1 MLGIGRKIKKIYLK
15 KIFNLIN
22 KYTPKKFY
30 SLILFLSSFK
40 KFKKEINKSKTSYL
54 YSKNLDKINYKE
66 YKITSQ
72 NNEDGI
78 IEYIFSN
85 ISNNKFFI
93 EIGFDY
99 FECNTLN
106 LIKRGWNGILIE
118 ADEEKCL
125 RIEKCIKHFFPNNKI
140 EIINSKIDRDN
151 INNFTKHQKIDFFS
165 IDIDGNDY
173 WVLEKLEKENI
184 SIICSEYNPW
194 IGNKNFKTIPYD
206 KNFIYKNDYYF
217 GASLNA
223 YSDLLKKNPKI
234 VCVVGLHTEPER
246 LADIRKNRMNSLKE
260 SGNKFYTDLE
270 KIKNEVNNAKNT
282 FKKYEWPI
290 IDVTRKSVEE
300 TAASIIKIYEIY
312 KQNG

>member
-54 YSKNLDKINYKE
+54 YSKNIDKINYKE

-140 EIINSKIDRDN
+140 EIINSKIDIDN

-223 YSDLLKKNPKI
+223 YSDLLKKKFDLIGIDSSGTNAFYI
-234 VCVVGLHTEPER
+234 NNNISHNFEILIPE
-246 LADIRKNRMNSLKE
+246 KSFKE
-260 SGNKFYTDLE
+260 ATKFHSE
-270 KIKNEVNNAKNT
+270 SEQ
-282 FKKYEWPI
+282 E
-290 IDVTRKSVEE
+290 
-300 TAASIIKIYEIY
+300 IIKDYIKKKEFVNL
-312 KQNG
+312 K

>member
-54 YSKNLDKINYKE
+54 YSKNIDKINYKE

-106 LIKRGWNGILIE
+106 LIKKGWNGILIE

-140 EIINSKIDRDN
+140 EIINSKIDIDN

-223 YSDLLKKNPKI
+223 YSDLLKKKFDLIGIDSSGTNAFYI
-234 VCVVGLHTEPER
+234 NNNISHNFEILTPE
-246 LADIRKNRMNSLKE
+246 KSFKE
-260 SGNKFYTDLE
+260 ATKFHS
-270 KIKNEVNNAKNT
+270 
-282 FKKYEWPI
+282 
-290 IDVTRKSVEE
+290 KSEQE
-300 TAASIIKIYEIY
+300 IIKDYIKKKEFVNL
-312 KQNG
+312 K

>member
-106 LIKRGWNGILIE
+106 LIKKGWNGILIE

-140 EIINSKIDRDN
+140 EIINSKIDIDN

-173 WVLEKLEKENI
+173 WVLEKLQKENI

-206 KNFIYKNDYYF
+206 KNFLYMNDYYF

-223 YSDLLKKNPKI
+223 YTDLLKTKFDLIGIDSSGTNAFYI
-234 VCVVGLHTEPER
+234 NNNISHNFEILTPE
-246 LADIRKNRMNSLKE
+246 KSFKE
-260 SGNKFYTDLE
+260 ATKFHS
-270 KIKNEVNNAKNT
+270 
-282 FKKYEWPI
+282 
-290 IDVTRKSVEE
+290 KSEQE
-300 TAASIIKIYEIY
+300 IIKDYIKKKEFVNL
-312 KQNG
+312 K

>member
-106 LIKRGWNGILIE
+106 LIKKGWNGILIE

-125 RIEKCIKHFFPNNKI
+125 RIEKCINHFFPNNKI
-140 EIINSKIDRDN
+140 EIINSKIDIDN

-206 KNFIYKNDYYF
+206 KNFLYMNDYYF

-223 YSDLLKKNPKI
+223 YTDLLKTKFDLIGIDSSGTNAFYI
-234 VCVVGLHTEPER
+234 NNNISHNFEILTPE
-246 LADIRKNRMNSLKE
+246 KSFKE
-260 SGNKFYTDLE
+260 ATKFHS
-270 KIKNEVNNAKNT
+270 
-282 FKKYEWPI
+282 
-290 IDVTRKSVEE
+290 KSEQE
-300 TAASIIKIYEIY
+300 IIKDYIKKKEFVNL
-312 KQNG
+312 K

>member
-15 KIFNLIN
+15 KIFSLIN

-40 KFKKEINKSKTSYL
+40 KFKKEINKPKTSYL
-54 YSKNLDKINYKE
+54 YSKNLDKINDKE

-106 LIKRGWNGILIE
+106 LIKKGWNGILIE

-125 RIEKCIKHFFPNNKI
+125 RIEKCINHFFPNNKI
-140 EIINSKIDRDN
+140 EIINSKIDKDN
-151 INNFTKHQKIDFFS
+151 INSFTKNQKIDFFS

-173 WVLEKLEKENI
+173 WVLEKLQKENI

-223 YSDLLKKNPKI
+223 YSDLLKKKFDLIGIDSSGTNAFYI
-234 VCVVGLHTEPER
+234 NNNISHNFEILIPE
-246 LADIRKNRMNSLKE
+246 KSFKE
-260 SGNKFYTDLE
+260 ATKFHSE
-270 KIKNEVNNAKNT
+270 SEQ
-282 FKKYEWPI
+282 E
-290 IDVTRKSVEE
+290 
-300 TAASIIKIYEIY
+300 IIKDYIKKKEFVNL
-312 KQNG
+312 K

>member
-15 KIFNLIN
+15 KILNLIKN
-22 KYTPKKFY
+22 YIPKKLY

-40 KFKKEINKSKTSYL
+40 KFKKEINKPRNSYL

-78 IEYIFSN
+78 IDYIFSN
-85 ISNNKFFI
+85 TPNDKFFV

-106 LIKRGWNGILIE
+106 LIKKGWNGVLIE

-125 RIEKCIKHFFPNNKI
+125 KIEKCIKHFFPSNKI
-140 EIINSKIDRDN
+140 EIINARIDRDN
-151 INNFTKHQKIDFFS
+151 INNLINYQKIDFFS

-184 SIICSEYNPW
+184 SIICAEYNPW

-206 KNFIYKNDYYF
+206 KNFLYMNDYYF

-223 YSDLLKKNPKI
+223 YTDLLKEKFDLIGVDSTGTNAFYI
-234 VCVVGLHTEPER
+234 NNNISHNFEILMPE
-246 LADIRKNRMNSLKE
+246 KSYKE
-260 SGNKFYTDLE
+260 ATKFHS
-270 KIKNEVNNAKNT
+270 
-282 FKKYEWPI
+282 
-290 IDVTRKSVEE
+290 KSEQE
-300 TAASIIKIYEIY
+300 IIKDYIKKKEFVNL
-312 KQNG
+312 K